1 MRFTNLL
8 TKGLLGGC
16 LIGALGTVM
25 PETLF
30 FSELEAQTIISGG
43 ATPLPHVWPTV
54 GCLGAYSLAKPAW
67 LVAIGL
73 AKLVA
78 ITITV
83 LAGYRGGFIFPF
95 MFAGLALGT
104 GFAAFL
110 SAYVCSKR
118 APPHARLAWRAQST
132 PPSRAQ
138 CWRPPSCSRALRG
151 APTASPPSSS
161 PRSSRCK

>member
-1 MRFTNLL
+1 M
-8 TKGLLGGC
+8 
-16 LIGALGTVM
+16 IGALGTMM

-30 FSELEAQTIISGG
+30 WGELEAQTIIGGG
-43 ATPLPHVWPTV
+43 ATPVPHVWPTA
-54 GCLGAYSLAKPAW
+54 GCLGAYSLASPAW

-104 GFAAFL
+104 
-110 SAYVCSKR
+110 
-118 APPHARLAWRAQST
+118 RLAT
-132 PPSRAQ
+132 F
-138 CWRPPSCSRALRG
+138 
-151 APTASPPSSS
+151 
-161 PRSSRCK
+161 

>member
-1 MRFTNLL
+1 M
-8 TKGLLGGC
+8 
-16 LIGALGTVM
+16 M

-30 FSELEAQTIISGG
+30 WGELEAQTIIGGG

-104 GFAAFL
+104 GFATFL
-110 SAYVCSKR
+110 SAYVPEMSPAAC
-118 APPHARLAWRAQST
+118 
-132 PPSRAQ
+132 
-138 CWRPPSCSRALRG
+138 ALSMACAINASVTR
-151 APTASPPSSS
+151 TVLASPIVLASLAGRTDCFPTLLVASIVAMQMTGDEAIIVAA
-161 PRSSRCK
+161 RRFELG